1 MHIAKADISAKC
13 LGILTPIYF
22 LRPKCKKL
30 LHYIKGR
37 IGLLGDEMTK

>member
-1 MHIAKADISAKC
+1 MADNAAKC
-13 LGILTPIYF
+13 LGILSPIVF
-22 LRPKCKKL
+22 LRSKCKKL